1 MILDRSTSRNKSRTP
16 TKTMS
21 NEEHIMALAHIMIY
35 IIPHAEET
43 VQNASLNLTKPDVLP
58 EIPLTLSECLWSYFV
73 KATLF
78 QNKA

>member
-21 NEEHIMALAHIMIY
+21 NEEHTMALAHIY
-35 IIPHAEET
+35 IRHAEET

-58 EIPLTLSECLWSYFV
+58 EISLTLSECLWSYFV